1 MVAMNQPSPAAPPA
15 AERDTFAVRLSAT
28 DRADLLKLGGIRKF
42 ARGEHLM
49 HQGEPGDRV
58 LILLRGHAKATI
70 VDDRGHEMILRF
82 VGPGDVLG
90 ELSFARAEP
99 RSSNV
104 IAIETAEAR
113 ALAASEFREYLRRRP
128 TAAFALIDVL
138 SERFRDADRK
148 RVQFGASD
156 TVGRIAARL
165 MELCER
171 YGTRRDDGIRIELP
185 ITQSDLGGWTAS
197 SRAGVAAAMRTMREL
212 GWIRTE
218 RRGITV
224 IDLEALSQRAA

>member
-1 MVAMNQPSPAAPPA
+1 MAAMSEPSGRAPPT
-15 AERDTFAVRLSAT
+15 ESGTFVERLSDT
-28 DRADLLKLGGIRKF
+28 DRADLLTLGGLRRF

-58 LILLRGHAKATI
+58 LILLRGHAKATF
-70 VDDRGHEMILRF
+70 VDDQGHEMVLQF

-90 ELSFARAEP
+90 ELSFARTEP

-104 IAIETAEAR
+104 IAIEPAEAR
-113 ALAASEFREYLRRRP
+113 ALAASEFRAYLRQRP

-148 RVQFGASD
+148 RIQFGASD
-156 TVGRIAARL
+156 TIGRIAARL
-165 MELCER
+165 IELCER
-171 YGTRRDDGIRIELP
+171 YGTRSDDGTRIELP
-185 ITQSDLGGWTAS
+185 ITQGDLGGWTAS

-218 RRGITV
+218 RRKVTV